1 MRVLIDSNIILD
13 YIAKREPH
21 AISAR
26 LIFKMCACNEI
37 EGFISAHTVSNL
49 FYILRKDLSVAKRKE
64 ILLKLCQVFTVLGID
79 DIKLISSLENENFN
93 DLEDCL
99 QDECANDFNADYLI
113 TRNVSD
119 FKNGK
124 VKTIEPNEFLS
135 MVKV

>member
-13 YIAKREPH
+13 CIAKREPH